1 MPVVGDVSNT
11 AGSVASIPGKV
22 VGTGGDVLSR
32 DVPVVGDVSNTVGGV
47 ASIPGKA
54 VGNAGDVLSRDLP
67 GVSDAVDAVKPVEG
81 VVGDVP
87 GSVIPRQTFGGGY
100 GAVPAGGDDA
110 SGSHYPRDLP
120 GVSDVADVVKPVE
133 GVVGNVPG
141 TVIPRQT
148 FGGGYGAVPAGGDDA
163 SGSHY
168 PRELPNIPAIPV
180 VPQVVD
186 TVAPVEAVPGN
197 VLSGVLSA

>member
-67 GVSDAVDAVKPVEG
+67 GVSD
-81 VVGDVP
+81 
-87 GSVIPRQTFGGGY
+87 
-100 GAVPAGGDDA
+100 
-110 SGSHYPRDLP
+110 
-120 GVSDVADVVKPVE
+120 VADVVKPVE

-148 FGGGYGAVPAGGDDA
+148 FGGGYGAVPVGGDDA